1 MEHLQT
7 FSAVAMGLLIYLS
20 LFITTAVAVSIDACP
35 GYSASNV
42 EETTN
47 GLTADLTLLGEPCN
61 VYGIDAPELKLV
73 VEYQTD
79 KRLHVKIY
87 DAGEKVYQIPE
98 SIIPRPSKSGKKIE
112 QSDLVFDLK
121 AEPFSF
127 TVSRRD
133 SKEVLFDTSAEK
145 LIFESQYVRLRT
157 NLPKD
162 PNIYGLGEHSDSFR
176 LPTNSSYR
184 RTMWNREAIV
194 IPQNTNL
201 YGSHPMYLEHRKS
214 GSHGVLLMNSNGM
227 DIDLNITPEG
237 DHYLEYNTIG
247 GILDF
252 YFFAGPTPTE
262 VSKQHAEAIGLAA
275 MMPYWSLGFHQAKYG
290 YWDVNVLAEVVANYS
305 TANIPLEVLWSDID
319 YMDMRKDFTT
329 DPERFPMSKMREL
342 VDTLHNRQQQ
352 LVMMLDPGISTNS
365 SYESFQRGQ
374 EAGAFLKA
382 ADGSNYRGVQW
393 AGEVVWPDY
402 HSKEGHDWWV
412 DEMERFFDPETGLDI
427 DGVWNDMNEASNF
440 CPNVDC
446 DPAKHAKDT
455 NTPPQ
460 PPENHRPRP
469 NTGRPIP
476 GFPDS
481 FQPNSTLAKRQD
493 ASSEWEK
500 ALAHRDLFNPPY
512 SIQNAMGRLS
522 DRTIYTN
529 ISNHDGTAQYDTH
542 NLYGLT
548 MVKATYDGM
557 IKRKP
562 GKRPFVLTRST
573 FLHSSAWSA
582 HWFGDNRSS
591 WAHYRISIA
600 QMLGFT
606 AVHNYPMVGSDV
618 CGFNGRA
625 EENMC
630 SRWVLLGAFMPFF
643 RNHADVA
650 STNQEFYLWESVTK
664 VAQKAIDARYRL
676 LDYIYTALHHAS
688 STGVPSVNPL
698 FFIYTSDSNTFGIDT
713 QFFLGDSLLVSPVVE
728 DDSQSVTFYL
738 PDDLFY
744 DFWTHKPIRGQ
755 GEHVT
760 VDNVGFDEIP
770 VYIRGG
776 SIVPL
781 RNESANTT
789 AELRKKNFNLVVA
802 QDENGYAEGSLYLDD
817 GESIEGKSSEIK
829 FVLEDNILTAN
840 GTFGYRSSLEVESIT
855 ILSEKGSG
863 TISLKESLDRPFE
876 VQTKIERRIVDQ
888 QGSLP

>member
-1 MEHLQT
+1 MT
-7 FSAVAMGLLIYLS
+7 TVVA
-20 LFITTAVAVSIDACP
+20 ASIDACP

-42 EETTN
+42 EEATN
-47 GLTADLTLLGEPCN
+47 GLTADLALRGEPCN
-61 VYGIDAPELKLV
+61 VYGVDAPELKLV

-98 SIIPRPSKSGKKIE
+98 SIIPRPSKSSRKIE
-112 QSDLVFDLK
+112 KSDLVFDLK
-121 AEPFSF
+121 EEPFSF

-184 RTMWNREAIV
+184 RTLWNREAIV

-227 DIDLNITPEG
+227 DIDLNVTPEG
-237 DHYLEYNTIG
+237 DHFLEYNTIG

-352 LVMMLDPGISTNS
+352 LVMMLDPGISTNN

-374 EAGAFLKA
+374 EADAFLKA

-493 ASSEWEK
+493 TSSEWEK
-500 ALAHRDLFNPPY
+500 ALAHRDLFNPLY

-606 AVHNYPMVGSDV
+606 AVHNYPMVGSDI

-650 STNQEFYLWESVTK
+650 SANQEFYLWESVTK

-688 STGVPSVNPL
+688 SAGVPSANPL
-698 FFIYTSDSNTFGIDT
+698 FFIYPSDDNTFSIDT

-744 DFWTHKPIRGQ
+744 DFWTQKPIRGQ
-755 GEHVT
+755 GEYVT

-789 AELRKKNFNLVVA
+789 AELRKKNFNLLIA
-802 QDENGYAEGSLYLDD
+802 QDGNGYAEGSLYLDD

-829 FVLEDNILTAN
+829 FVWEDNILTTN

>member
-1 MEHLQT
+1 MSAIISLLL
-7 FSAVAMGLLIYLS
+7 FISAV
-20 LFITTAVAVSIDACP
+20 TAASIDACP
-35 GYSASNV
+35 GYGASNV

-61 VYGIDAPELKLV
+61 VYGTDLTELKLV
-73 VEYQTD
+73 VEYQTN
-79 KRLHVKIY
+79 KRLHVMIY
-87 DAGEKVYQIPE
+87 DAGEDVYQIPE
-98 SIIPRPSKSGKKIE
+98 SIIPRPSKGSKKIE
-112 QSDLVFDLK
+112 KSDLVFNLQEK
-121 AEPFSF
+121 PFSF
-127 TVSRRD
+127 KVTRRG
-133 SKEVLFDTSAEK
+133 SNETLFDTSAEK
-145 LIFESQYVRLRT
+145 LIFESQYLRLRT
-157 NLPKD
+157 KLPKE

-176 LPTNSSYR
+176 LPTSSYR
-184 RTMWNREAIV
+184 RTLWNREAIV

-201 YGSHPMYLEHRKS
+201 YGSHPTYLEHRKS
-214 GSHGVLLMNSNGM
+214 GTHGVLLMNSNGM
-227 DIDLNITPEG
+227 DIDLNATPEG

-262 VSKQHAEAIGLAA
+262 VSKQHAEAIGPAA

-319 YMDMRKDFTT
+319 YMDMRKDFTI
-329 DPERFPMSKMREL
+329 DPERFLMSKMREL
-342 VDTLHNRQQQ
+342 VDTLHSRHQQ

-365 SYESFQRGQ
+365 SYETFQRGQ

-412 DEMERFFDPETGLDI
+412 DEMDRFFNPETGIDI

-455 NTPPQ
+455 NTPPP

-481 FQPNSTLAKRQD
+481 FQPNGTLTKRQNTV
-493 ASSEWEK
+493 AN
-500 ALAHRDLFNPPY
+500 RDLLNPPY
-512 SIQNAMGRLS
+512 SIQNAQGKLS

-529 ISNHDGTAQYDTH
+529 ITNHDGTAQYDTH

-557 IKRKP
+557 IKRDP
-562 GKRPFVLTRST
+562 DKRPFVLTRST
-573 FLHSSAWSA
+573 FLHSSAWAA

-643 RNHADVA
+643 RNHADV
-650 STNQEFYLWESVTK
+650 SSPNQEFYLWESVTK

-676 LDYIYTALHHAS
+676 LDYIYTALHRSS
-688 STGVPSVNPL
+688 STGTPSVNPL
-698 FFIYTSDSNTFGIDT
+698 FFKYPSDSNTFGIDT
-713 QFFLGDSLLVSPVVE
+713 QFFLGDSVLVSPVVD

-744 DFWTHKPIRGQ
+744 DFWTHRPVRGQ
-755 GEHVT
+755 GQAVT
-760 VDNVGFDEIP
+760 LDNVGFDEIP

-781 RNESANTT
+781 RNESASTT
-789 AELRKKNFNLVVA
+789 TELREKNFELIIA
-802 QDENGYAEGSLYLDD
+802 QDRDGYAEGSLYLDD

-829 FVLEDNILTAN
+829 FVWQDNILTAN
-840 GTFGYRSSLEVESIT
+840 GTFGYRSGLEVDEVTLLSEQGSGIISLE
-855 ILSEKGSG
+855 K
-863 TISLKESLDRPFE
+863 SLDSPFE
-876 VQTKIERRIVDQ
+876 IRTKVERRIVDQ
-888 QGSLP
+888 RL